1 MPGSPCCWPI
11 KRSCGAPRRR
21 LRRPTPATSRRC
33 WTACARP
40 RRGRPQSCG
49 ACSSPLPPTGHDQ
62 RRASPCSPLRGRFF
76 EGCTGTVRACTV
88 RRVLS
93 GAGWSI
99 RPTRTPPDVLPG
111 LQVRSDAGPAQVSAC
126 QHPEQFV
133 PMTLPSFLCIGA
145 TKAGTTWLH
154 DQLDQH
160 PGVCMP
166 LVKELHYF
174 SARHSPGH
182 RQWAE
187 QTVDKA
193 FRRELRH
200 ARRRA
205 DTGETDREDARHLR
219 RIRSHEIFSD
229 DWYRACVDRP
239 GHGGGVVGEITPA
252 YAELPVEGIAEMQR
266 MLRGVRIIHILR
278 HPYDRALAHLR
289 ISLHRRGM
297 PVDEEGMLK
306 MLDRQPQI
314 FSRGAYR

>member
-1 MPGSPCCWPI
+1 MPA
-11 KRSCGAPRRR
+11 GANA
-21 LRRPTPATSRRC
+21 PTV
-33 WTACARP
+33 
-40 RRGRPQSCG
+40 
-49 ACSSPLPPTGHDQ
+49 H
-62 RRASPCSPLRGRFF
+62 
-76 EGCTGTVRACTV
+76 
-88 RRVLS
+88 
-93 GAGWSI
+93 
-99 RPTRTPPDVLPG
+99 PG
-111 LQVRSDAGPAQVSAC
+111 LQVRSDPGPEQVSAC

-229 DWYRACVDRP
+229 DWYRACFDRP
-239 GHGGGVVGEITPA
+239 GHGGRVVGEITPA

-266 MLRGVRIIHILR
+266 MLPGVRIIHILR
-278 HPYDRALAHLR
+278 HPYDRALSHLR
-289 ISLHRRGM
+289 MSLHRRGM

-314 FSRGAYR
+314 FSRGAYEQQVPRWREAIPADRYLILPFGTIRERPLEILRQVEAFIGVAPFEGYRSEKAVNKTRQVEIPEAVLTAIQQRVRPTVDYLTTEFGTDFLNATR